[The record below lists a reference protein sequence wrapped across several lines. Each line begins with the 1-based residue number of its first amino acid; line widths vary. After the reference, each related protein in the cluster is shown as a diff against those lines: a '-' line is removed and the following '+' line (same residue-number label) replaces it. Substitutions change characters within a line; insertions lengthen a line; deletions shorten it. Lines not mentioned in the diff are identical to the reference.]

1 MMAVAALSL
10 PEMIILRRV
19 MKPRLLAIFVLIVT
33 SGILGVGYLFNL
45 LFA

>member
-1 MMAVAALSL
+1 MAVAALSL

-19 MKPRLLAIFVLIVT
+19 MKPRLLATFVLIV
-33 SGILGVGYLFNL
+33 SGGILSVGYLFNL